1 MHERAIGDSFAQPE
15 IRKEIVSR
23 QTLKIFAQRGSQR
36 RFFRRAFTVGEAQ
49 RAFFVANMYRPD
61 VRDGIQPRGFFN
73 LKTEVEQFLLEA
85 SDGVFQS
92 GIFAGDKCLRH
103 ENHFCRTESAQ

>member
-1 MHERAIGDSFAQPE
+1 
-15 IRKEIVSR
+15 
-23 QTLKIFAQRGSQR
+23 
-36 RFFRRAFTVGEAQ
+36 
-49 RAFFVANMYRPD
+49 
-61 VRDGIQPRGFFN
+61 

>member
-23 QTLKIFAQRGSQR
+23 QTLKVFAQRGSQR

-49 RAFFVANMYRPD
+49 RAFLSRICTD
-61 VRDGIQPRGFFN
+61 QTLGTGFN
-73 LKTEVEQFLLEA
+73 HEA
-85 SDGVFQS
+85 SS
-92 GIFAGDKCLRH
+92 I
-103 ENHFCRTESAQ
+103 